1 MAIDCTAEYLGEA
14 SKCYCFDP
22 ITTEKVKVYLLA
34 QIAGLSAMTPT
45 QLADAADCYCYDK
58 ETMKKVQAYLLCQIA
73 NANT

>member
-1 MAIDCTAEYLGEA
+1 MAIECTADALGEA
-14 SKCYCFDP
+14 AKCYCFDP

-34 QIAGLSAMTPT
+34 QIAGLSSMEPAA
-45 QLADAADCYCYDK
+45 LADAADCYCFDK

>member
-1 MAIDCTAEYLGEA
+1 MPIECTTDYLGEA

-22 ITTEKVKVYLLA
+22 ITTEKVKVFLLA
-34 QIAGLSAMTPT
+34 KIAGLDGQTPA

>member
-1 MAIDCTAEYLGEA
+1 MPVTCTADYLGEA

-22 ITTEKVKVYLLA
+22 VTAEKVKVYLLA
-34 QIAGLSAMTPT
+34 QIAGLSDMTPT
-45 QLADAADCYCYDK
+45 QLADAADCYCFDR